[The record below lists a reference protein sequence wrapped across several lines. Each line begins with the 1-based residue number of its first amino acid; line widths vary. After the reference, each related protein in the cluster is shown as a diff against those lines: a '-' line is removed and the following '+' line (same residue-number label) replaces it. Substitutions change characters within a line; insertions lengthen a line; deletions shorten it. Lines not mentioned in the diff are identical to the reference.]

1 MLTDQQWRAAHK
13 KVFTH
18 LQHITVL
25 FTHIII
31 VTTRLLQL
39 KKDPKPYHT
48 SILTGQGWVEELL
61 SGHPKHICCELGVH
75 RHTFLVLIGV
85 LQELG
90 YSHSKHITLE
100 EQLAIFLYMSVTGLT
115 IQHVGKCLQWS
126 NKTISH
132 YFHHILSTMS
142 SHSSLDMSFSQC
154 QQPLCLISHV
164 TTPGSDLGSMVL
176 WSIGQ

>member
-1 MLTDQQWRAAHK
+1 MTWQIINKQSHLPLNTLCLSLNMLTDQQWRAAHK

-39 KKDPKPYHT
+39 KKDPKPYHI

-115 IQHVGKCLQWS
+115 IQHVGKCFQWS
-126 NKTISH
+126 DRKS
-132 YFHHILSTMS
+132 
-142 SHSSLDMSFSQC
+142 
-154 QQPLCLISHV
+154 V
-164 TTPGSDLGSMVL
+164 V
-176 WSIGQ
+176 